1 MMRLEIPGNNTL
13 EIEHLVL
20 DYNGTIAF
28 KGEIIQGV
36 LERLSLL
43 ASSLKVHIITADTYG
58 SVHQQCEGQDIFV
71 SIIGLEN
78 QDREKLMFIESLG
91 ASHCISIGN
100 GKNDALML
108 AHSALGFSVIQEE
121 GTSTQTL
128 IASDVVFKSINDALD
143 ALIYPKRLIATLR
156 N

>member
-1 MMRLEIPGNNTL
+1 MRLEIPGMDVL

-28 KGEIIQGV
+28 NGEVIEGV
-36 LERLSLL
+36 MERLRLL
-43 ASSLKVHIITADTYG
+43 ASSLRIHVITADTYG
-58 SVHQQCEGQDIFV
+58 SVHQQCEGQPIFLSV
-71 SIIGLEN
+71 IGLEN

-91 ASHCISIGN
+91 ASQCVSIGN
-100 GKNDALML
+100 GKNDVLML
-108 AHSALGFSVIQEE
+108 AHSALGFGVIQEE
-121 GTSTQTL
+121 GTSTKTL
-128 IASDVVFKSINDALD
+128 MASDVVFKTINDALD